1 MSATFSWTISTLER
15 NLSDG
20 GVIVAHWR
28 CTASETV
35 GTGDDAVDYSAASYG
50 TCGFTYDASAPDFTP
65 YADLTEA
72 TVLGWVWDQAD
83 NWKEDAEAALQAK
96 IDAEKNPTTADGVP
110 W

>member
-1 MSATFSWTISTLER
+1 MAATFNWSLLTLER
-15 NLSDG
+15 ELSDG

-35 GTGDDAVDYSAASYG
+35 GEDTFSASSYG

-83 NWKEDAEAALQAK
+83 GWKDDVEAALQAK
-96 IDAEKNPTTADGVP
+96 IDADKAPTTANGVP